1 MRLSTGVPKKEP
13 IMSENVV
20 FELLNPR
27 GKIEATPATS
37 PSPRL
42 ADLNGK
48 TVGLY
53 SNSKPGMDNFY
64 EVFEELLKK
73 KYPSV
78 NTVKMQ
84 GAFLIRDEDAEALA
98 KQADAFVYGVGD

>member
-1 MRLSTGVPKKEP
+1 
-13 IMSENVV
+13 MSEKVV
-20 FELLNPR
+20 LELLNPR
-27 GKIEATPATS
+27 GKIEAVPTS
-37 PSPRL
+37 SPVPRL
-42 ADLNGK
+42 ADLDGK

-64 EVFEELLKK
+64 TVFEEMLKE
-73 KYPSV
+73 KYPTV
-78 NTVKMQ
+78 NVVKYR